1 VLLTAE
7 VQMSHFALRDAA
19 IFTVDADN
27 RVIPRGTLIVEDG
40 RISAVGPSDQLII
53 PPGIPTIDAS
63 GHALLPG
70 LIDTHSHSSLM
81 RGVTENMQLMD
92 WLPYYQLEH
101 RALTEEY
108 AYHSARLCYLEALK
122 SGTTCVMD
130 MYRFMH
136 RCAEAADELGL
147 RVNLAPYVA
156 DEAGKDFFAT
166 RAENRALIHS
176 HHNTQSGRIQ
186 VWMGLEHLFYC
197 TPDAYRE
204 ALKCQQDYG
213 VGIHT
218 HACEQKEEDDAVST
232 HFGRRS
238 IAQLDHYGILGERT
252 LLAHCVWLND
262 DEIQRIAGTGTSIAH
277 CPISNAKL
285 ASGVAR
291 VPEMLAAGIN
301 LGLGTDGPVCNNSL
315 SLFEEMKFASLIQ
328 KATRLDATVLPAEQM
343 LRMATINGARA
354 LGLDDRIGSLE
365 VGKQA
370 DLLLLDLAQPNLTPT
385 EINTSGG
392 NLLWNLVFAAGTQN
406 VAAVWVD
413 GRQLIADGRATRV
426 SEARLMAE
434 AQQQG
439 LALFQQCRDISHLRT
454 AML

>member
-1 VLLTAE
+1 
-7 VQMSHFALRDAA
+7 MNHFALHDAA
-19 IFTVDADN
+19 IFTVDPHN

-40 RISAVGPSDQLII
+40 RISAVGPSDEVII
-53 PPGIPTIDAS
+53 PPGMPVIDAS

-70 LIDTHSHSSLM
+70 LIDAHSHSSLM
-81 RGVTENMQLMD
+81 RGVTENMQLME
-92 WLPYYQLEH
+92 WLPWYQLEH

-130 MYRFMH
+130 MYRFMA
-136 RCAEAADELGL
+136 RCADAAGEIGL

-156 DEAGKDFFAT
+156 DAPGKDFFAT

-176 HHNTQSGRIQ
+176 HHGAQSGRIQ

-204 ALKCQQDYG
+204 ALQCQADYG

-218 HACEQKEEDDAVST
+218 HASEQKEEDDAVKAE
-232 HFGRRS
+232 FGRRS

-252 LLAHCVWLND
+252 LIAHCVWLTD
-262 DEIQRIAGTGTSIAH
+262 DEIKRVADTGTSIAH

-291 VPEMLAAGIN
+291 VPEMLAAGITV
-301 LGLGTDGPVCNNSL
+301 GIGTDGPVCNNSL

-328 KATRLDATVLPAEQM
+328 KATRLDATVLPADQI

-354 LGLDDRIGSLE
+354 LGLGDRIGSLE

-385 EINTSGG
+385 EINAAGG
-392 NLLWNLVFAAGTQN
+392 NLLWNLVFAADARN

-413 GRQLIADGRATRV
+413 GRQLIANGRTTQV
-426 SEARLMAE
+426 SEQTVISE

-439 LALFQQCRDISHLRT
+439 LALFQQCRDIAHLRT
-454 AML
+454 SMI

>member
-1 VLLTAE
+1 
-7 VQMSHFALRDAA
+7 MNHFALRDAA
-19 IFTVDADN
+19 IFTVDPDN
-27 RVIPRGTLIVEDG
+27 RVIPRGTLIVDNG
-40 RISAVGPSDQLII
+40 RISAVGPSDEVII
-53 PPGIPTIDAS
+53 PPGMPVIDAS

-70 LIDTHSHSSLM
+70 LIDAHSHSSLM
-81 RGVTENMQLMD
+81 RGVTENMQLME

-108 AYHSARLCYLEALK
+108 AFHSARLCYLEALK

-136 RCAEAADELGL
+136 RCADAAGEIGL

-156 DEAGKDFFAT
+156 DEPGKDFFAT

-176 HHNTQSGRIQ
+176 HHGSQNGRIQ

-197 TPDAYRE
+197 TADAYRE
-204 ALKCQQDYG
+204 ALECQAEYG

-218 HACEQKEEDDAVST
+218 HACEQKEEDDAVKA

-252 LLAHCVWLND
+252 LIAHCVWLND
-262 DEIQRIAGTGTSIAH
+262 DEIKRIADTGTAISH

-291 VPEMLAAGIN
+291 VPEMLAAGITV
-301 LGLGTDGPVCNNSL
+301 GLGTDGPVCNNSL

-328 KATRLDATVLPAEQM
+328 KATRLDATVLPADQI

-354 LGLDDRIGSLE
+354 LGLGDRIGSLE

-385 EINTSGG
+385 EINAAGG
-392 NLLWNLVFAAGTQN
+392 NLLWNLVFAADARN

-413 GRQLIADGRATRV
+413 GRQLIANGRATQV
-426 SEARLMAE
+426 SEQTVITE
-434 AQQQG
+434 AQQHG
-439 LALFQQCRDISHLRT
+439 LALFQQCRDITHLRT
-454 AML
+454 SMV

>member
-1 VLLTAE
+1 
-7 VQMSHFALRDAA
+7 MNHFALHDAA
-19 IFTVDADN
+19 IFTVDPGN

-40 RISAVGPSDQLII
+40 RISAVGPSDELII
-53 PPGIPTIDAS
+53 PPGMPVIDAS

-70 LIDTHSHSSLM
+70 LIDAHSHSSLM
-81 RGVTENMQLMD
+81 RGVTENMQLME

-108 AYHSARLCYLEALK
+108 AFHSARLCYLEALK

-136 RCAEAADELGL
+136 RCADAAGEIGL

-156 DEAGKDFFAT
+156 DEPGKDFFAT

-176 HHNTQSGRIQ
+176 HHGSQNGRIQ

-204 ALKCQQDYG
+204 ALECQAEYG

-218 HACEQKEEDDAVST
+218 HACEQKEEDDAVKA

-252 LLAHCVWLND
+252 LIAHCVWLND
-262 DEIQRIAGTGTSIAH
+262 DEIKRIADTGTAISH

-291 VPEMLAAGIN
+291 VPEMLAAGITV
-301 LGLGTDGPVCNNSL
+301 GLGTDGPVCNNSL

-328 KATRLDATVLPAEQM
+328 KATRLDATVLPADQI

-354 LGLDDRIGSLE
+354 LGLGDRIGSLE

-385 EINTSGG
+385 EINAAGG
-392 NLLWNLVFAAGTQN
+392 NLLWNLVFAADARN

-413 GRQLIADGRATRV
+413 GRQLIANGRATRV
-426 SEARLMAE
+426 NEQQVLSE
-434 AQQQG
+434 AQQHG

-454 AML
+454 SMV

>member
-1 VLLTAE
+1 
-7 VQMSHFALRDAA
+7 MSQFALHDAA
-19 IFTVDADN
+19 IFTVDPHN

-40 RISAVGPSDQLII
+40 RISAVGPSDEVII
-53 PPGIPTIDAS
+53 PPGMPVIDAS

-70 LIDTHSHSSLM
+70 LIDAHSHSSLM
-81 RGVTENMQLMD
+81 RGVTENMQLME
-92 WLPYYQLEH
+92 WLPWYQLEH

-130 MYRFMH
+130 MYRFMA
-136 RCAEAADELGL
+136 RCADAAGEIGL

-156 DEAGKDFFAT
+156 DAPGKDFFAT

-176 HHNTQSGRIQ
+176 HHGSQNGRIQ

-204 ALKCQQDYG
+204 ALECQAEYG

-218 HACEQKEEDDAVST
+218 HASEQKEEDDAVKAE
-232 HFGRRS
+232 FGRRS

-252 LLAHCVWLND
+252 LLAHCVWLTD
-262 DEIQRIAGTGTSIAH
+262 DEIKRVADTGTSIAH

-291 VPEMLAAGIN
+291 VPDMLAAGITV
-301 LGLGTDGPVCNNSL
+301 GLGTDGPVCNNSL

-328 KATRLDATVLPAEQM
+328 KATRLDATVLPADQI

-354 LGLDDRIGSLE
+354 LGLGDRIGSLE

-385 EINTSGG
+385 EINAAGG
-392 NLLWNLVFAAGTQN
+392 NLLWNLVFAADARN

-413 GRQLIADGRATRV
+413 GQQLIDNGRATRV
-426 SEARLMAE
+426 NEQQVLSE

-439 LALFQQCRDISHLRT
+439 LALFQQCRDIAHLRT
-454 AML
+454 SMV

>member
-1 VLLTAE
+1 
-7 VQMSHFALRDAA
+7 MNHFALRDAA
-19 IFTVDADN
+19 IFTVDPDN

-40 RISAVGPSDQLII
+40 RISAVGPSDEVII
-53 PPGIPTIDAS
+53 PPGMPVIDAS

-70 LIDTHSHSSLM
+70 LIDAHSHSSLM
-81 RGVTENMQLMD
+81 RGVTENMQLME

-108 AYHSARLCYLEALK
+108 AFHSARLCYLEALK

-136 RCAEAADELGL
+136 RCADAAGEIGL

-156 DEAGKDFFAT
+156 DEPGKDFFAT

-176 HHNTQSGRIQ
+176 HHGAQNGRIQ

-204 ALKCQQDYG
+204 ALECQAEYG

-218 HACEQKEEDDAVST
+218 HACEQKEEDDAVKA

-252 LLAHCVWLND
+252 LIAHCVWLND
-262 DEIQRIAGTGTSIAH
+262 EEIKRIADTGTAISH

-291 VPEMLAAGIN
+291 VPEMLAAGITV
-301 LGLGTDGPVCNNSL
+301 GLGTDGPVCNNSL

-328 KATRLDATVLPAEQM
+328 KATRLDATVLPADQI

-354 LGLDDRIGSLE
+354 LGLGDRIGSLE

-385 EINTSGG
+385 EINAAGG
-392 NLLWNLVFAAGTQN
+392 NLLWNLVFAADARN

-413 GRQLIADGRATRV
+413 GRQLIANGRATRV
-426 SEARLMAE
+426 SEQAVITE
-434 AQQQG
+434 AQQHG
-439 LALFQQCRDISHLRT
+439 LALFQQCRDIAHLRT
-454 AML
+454 SMV

>member
-1 VLLTAE
+1 E
-7 VQMSHFALRDAA
+7 V
-19 IFTVDADN
+19 
-27 RVIPRGTLIVEDG
+27 
-40 RISAVGPSDQLII
+40 II
-53 PPGIPTIDAS
+53 PPGMPVIDAS

-70 LIDTHSHSSLM
+70 LIDAHSHSSLM
-81 RGVTENMQLMD
+81 RGVTENMQLME
-92 WLPYYQLEH
+92 WLPWYQLEH

-130 MYRFMH
+130 MYRFMA
-136 RCAEAADELGL
+136 RCADAAGEIGL

-156 DEAGKDFFAT
+156 DAPGKDFFAT

-176 HHNTQSGRIQ
+176 HHGAQNGRIQ

-204 ALKCQQDYG
+204 ALQCQADYG

-218 HACEQKEEDDAVST
+218 HASEQKEEDDAVKAE
-232 HFGRRS
+232 FGRRS

-252 LLAHCVWLND
+252 LIAHCVWLTD
-262 DEIQRIAGTGTSIAH
+262 DEIKRVADTGTSIAH

-291 VPEMLAAGIN
+291 VPEMLAAGITV
-301 LGLGTDGPVCNNSL
+301 GIGTDGPVCNNSL

-328 KATRLDATVLPAEQM
+328 KATRLDATVLPADQI

-354 LGLDDRIGSLE
+354 LGLGDRIGSLE

-385 EINTSGG
+385 EINAAGG
-392 NLLWNLVFAAGTQN
+392 NLLWNLVFAADARN

-413 GRQLIADGRATRV
+413 GRQLIANGRTTQV
-426 SEARLMAE
+426 SEQTVISE

-439 LALFQQCRDISHLRT
+439 LALFQQCRDIAHLRT
-454 AML
+454 SMI

>member
-1 VLLTAE
+1 
-7 VQMSHFALRDAA
+7 MNDFALQHAA
-19 IFTVDADN
+19 IFTVDPRN
-27 RVIPRGTLIVEDG
+27 RVIPRGTLIVEGG
-40 RISAVGPSDQLII
+40 RISAVGPSDEVVI
-53 PPGIPTIDAS
+53 PPGMPVIDAS

-70 LIDTHSHSSLM
+70 LIDAHSHSSLM
-81 RGVTENMQLMD
+81 RGVTENMQLME

-108 AYHSARLCYLEALK
+108 AFHSARLCYLEALK

-136 RCAEAADELGL
+136 RCADAAGELGL

-156 DEAGKDFFAT
+156 DEPGKDFFAT

-176 HHNTQSGRIQ
+176 HHGSQNGRIQ

-204 ALKCQQDYG
+204 ALECQAEYG

-218 HACEQKEEDDAVST
+218 HACEQKEEDDAVKA

-252 LLAHCVWLND
+252 LIAHCVWLND
-262 DEIQRIAGTGTSIAH
+262 DEIKRIADTGTSISH

-291 VPEMLAAGIN
+291 VPEMLAAGITV
-301 LGLGTDGPVCNNSL
+301 GLGTDGPVCNNSL

-328 KATRLDATVLPAEQM
+328 KATRLDATVLPADQI

-354 LGLDDRIGSLE
+354 LGLGDRIGSLE

-385 EINTSGG
+385 EINAEGG
-392 NLLWNLVFAAGTQN
+392 NLLWNLVFAADARN
-406 VAAVWVD
+406 VASVWVD
-413 GRQLIADGRATRV
+413 GRQLIANGRATQV
-426 SEARLMAE
+426 SEQTVITE
-434 AQQQG
+434 AQQHG
-439 LALFQQCRDISHLRT
+439 LALFQQCRDIAHLRT
-454 AML
+454 SMV

>member
-1 VLLTAE
+1 
-7 VQMSHFALRDAA
+7 MNHFALHDAA
-19 IFTVDADN
+19 IFTVDPHN

-40 RISAVGPSDQLII
+40 RISAVGPSDEVII
-53 PPGIPTIDAS
+53 PPGMPVIDAS

-70 LIDTHSHSSLM
+70 LIDAHSHSSLM
-81 RGVTENMQLMD
+81 RGVTENMQLME
-92 WLPYYQLEH
+92 WLPWYKLEH

-130 MYRFMH
+130 MYRFMA
-136 RCAEAADELGL
+136 RCADAAGEIGL

-156 DEAGKDFFAT
+156 DAPGKDFFAT

-176 HHNTQSGRIQ
+176 HHGSQNGRIQ

-204 ALKCQQDYG
+204 ALQCQADYG

-218 HACEQKEEDDAVST
+218 HASEQKEEDDAVKAE
-232 HFGRRS
+232 FGRRS

-252 LLAHCVWLND
+252 LIAHCVWLTD
-262 DEIQRIAGTGTSIAH
+262 DEIKRVADTGTSIAH

-291 VPEMLAAGIN
+291 VPEMLAAGITV
-301 LGLGTDGPVCNNSL
+301 GIGTDGPVCNNSL

-328 KATRLDATVLPAEQM
+328 KATRLDATVLPADQI

-354 LGLDDRIGSLE
+354 LGLGDRIGSLE

-385 EINTSGG
+385 EINAAGG
-392 NLLWNLVFAAGTQN
+392 NLLWNLVFAADARN

-413 GRQLIADGRATRV
+413 GRQLIANGRTTQV
-426 SEARLMAE
+426 SEQTVISE

-439 LALFQQCRDISHLRT
+439 LALFQQCRDIAHLRT
-454 AML
+454 SMI

>member
-1 VLLTAE
+1 
-7 VQMSHFALRDAA
+7 MNHFALHDAA
-19 IFTVDADN
+19 IFTVDPGN

-40 RISAVGPSDQLII
+40 RISAVGPSDEVII
-53 PPGIPTIDAS
+53 PPGMPVIDAS

-70 LIDTHSHSSLM
+70 LIDAHSHSSLM
-81 RGVTENMQLMD
+81 RGVTENMQLME

-101 RALTEEY
+101 RALTEDY
-108 AYHSARLCYLEALK
+108 AFHSARLCYLDALK

-136 RCAEAADELGL
+136 RCADAAGEIGL

-156 DEAGKDFFAT
+156 DEPGKDFFAT

-176 HHNTQSGRIQ
+176 HHGSQNGRIQ

-204 ALKCQQDYG
+204 ALECQAEYG

-218 HACEQKEEDDAVST
+218 HACEQKEEDDAVKA

-252 LLAHCVWLND
+252 LIAHCVWLND
-262 DEIQRIAGTGTSIAH
+262 DEIKRIADTGTAISH

-291 VPEMLAAGIN
+291 VPEMLAAGITV
-301 LGLGTDGPVCNNSL
+301 GLGTDGPVCNNSL

-328 KATRLDATVLPAEQM
+328 KATRLDATVLPADQI

-354 LGLDDRIGSLE
+354 LGLGDRIGSLE

-385 EINTSGG
+385 EINAAGG
-392 NLLWNLVFAAGTQN
+392 NLLWNLVFAADARN

-413 GRQLIADGRATRV
+413 GRQLIANGRATRV
-426 SEARLMAE
+426 NEQQVLSE
-434 AQQQG
+434 AQQHG

-454 AML
+454 SMV

>member
-1 VLLTAE
+1 
-7 VQMSHFALRDAA
+7 
-19 IFTVDADN
+19 
-27 RVIPRGTLIVEDG
+27 
-40 RISAVGPSDQLII
+40 
-53 PPGIPTIDAS
+53 
-63 GHALLPG
+63 
-70 LIDTHSHSSLM
+70 
-81 RGVTENMQLMD
+81 
-92 WLPYYQLEH
+92 
-101 RALTEEY
+101 
-108 AYHSARLCYLEALK
+108 
-122 SGTTCVMD
+122 MD

-136 RCAEAADELGL
+136 RCADAAGEIGL

-156 DEAGKDFFAT
+156 DEPGKDFFAT

-176 HHNTQSGRIQ
+176 HHDAQNGRIQ

-197 TPDAYRE
+197 TADAYRE
-204 ALKCQQDYG
+204 ALECQAEYG

-218 HACEQKEEDDAVST
+218 HASEQKEEDDAVKAE
-232 HFGRRS
+232 FGRRS

-252 LLAHCVWLND
+252 LLAHCVWLT
-262 DEIQRIAGTGTSIAH
+262 DEEIKRVADTGTSIAH

-291 VPEMLAAGIN
+291 VPEMLAAGITV
-301 LGLGTDGPVCNNSL
+301 GLGTDGPVCNNSL

-328 KATRLDATVLPAEQM
+328 KATRLDATVLPADQI

-354 LGLDDRIGSLE
+354 LGLGDRIGSLE

-385 EINTSGG
+385 EINNAGG
-392 NLLWNLVFAAGTQN
+392 NLLWNLVFAADARN

-413 GRQLIADGRATRV
+413 GRQLIDNGRATRV
-426 SEARLMAE
+426 SEQTVIAE

-439 LALFQQCRDISHLRT
+439 LSLFQQCRDIAHLRT
-454 AML
+454 SMI

>member
-1 VLLTAE
+1 
-7 VQMSHFALRDAA
+7 MNRFAIRNAA
-19 IFTVDADN
+19 LFTVDPHN
-27 RVIPRGTLIVEDG
+27 RVIANGILIVEDG
-40 RISAVGPSDQLII
+40 RIRALGEASDITVPDGYPI
-53 PPGIPTIDAS
+53 IDAE

-70 LIDTHSHSSLM
+70 LIDCHSHTSLM

-136 RCAEAADELGL
+136 RCADAAGEIGL

-156 DEAGKDFFAT
+156 DAPGKDFFAT

-176 HHNTQSGRIQ
+176 HHGSQNGRIQ

-197 TPDAYRE
+197 TADAYAE
-204 ALKCQQDYG
+204 ALQCQRDYG

-218 HACEQKEEDDAVST
+218 HACEQREEDQAVEE

-262 DEIQRIAGTGTSIAH
+262 EEIKRLADAGTAIAH

-291 VPEMLAAGIN
+291 VPEMLAAG
-301 LGLGTDGPVCNNSL
+301 LTVGLGTDGPVCNNSL
-315 SLFEEMKFASLIQ
+315 SLFEEMKFSSLIQ

-354 LGLDDRIGSLE
+354 LGLERDIGSLE
-365 VGKQA
+365 VGKRA
-370 DLLLLDLAQPNLTPT
+370 DLLLLDLKTPNMTPA
-385 EINTSGG
+385 EITPQGG
-392 NLLWNLVFAAGTQN
+392 NVLWNLVFAAGSQN
-406 VAAVWVD
+406 VASVWVD
-413 GRQLIADGRATRV
+413 GRQLIADGHATQV
-426 SEARLMAE
+426 NEAEVLSQ
-434 AQQQG
+434 AQAQG
-439 LALFQQCRDISHLRT
+439 LRLFQQCRDIAHLRT
-454 AML
+454 RML

>member
-1 VLLTAE
+1 
-7 VQMSHFALRDAA
+7 MNHFALRDAA
-19 IFTVDADN
+19 IFTVDPDN

-40 RISAVGPSDQLII
+40 RISAVGPSDEVII
-53 PPGIPTIDAS
+53 PPGMPVIDAS

-70 LIDTHSHSSLM
+70 LIDAHSHSSLM
-81 RGVTENMQLMD
+81 RGVTENMQLME

-108 AYHSARLCYLEALK
+108 AFHSARLCYLEALK

-136 RCAEAADELGL
+136 RCADAAGEIGL

-156 DEAGKDFFAT
+156 DAPGKDFFAT

-176 HHNTQSGRIQ
+176 HHDAQNGRIQ

-197 TPDAYRE
+197 TADAYRE
-204 ALKCQQDYG
+204 ALECQAEYG

-218 HACEQKEEDDAVST
+218 HASEQKEEDDAVKAE
-232 HFGRRS
+232 FGRRS

-252 LLAHCVWLND
+252 LLAHCVWLT
-262 DEIQRIAGTGTSIAH
+262 DEEIKRVADTGTSIAH

-291 VPEMLAAGIN
+291 VPEMLAAGITV
-301 LGLGTDGPVCNNSL
+301 GLGTDGPVCNNSL

-328 KATRLDATVLPAEQM
+328 KATRLDATVLPADQI

-354 LGLDDRIGSLE
+354 LGLGDRIGSLE

-385 EINTSGG
+385 EINAAGG
-392 NLLWNLVFAAGTQN
+392 NLLWNLVFAADARN

-413 GRQLIADGRATRV
+413 GRQLIANGRATRV
-426 SEARLMAE
+426 SEQAVITE
-434 AQQQG
+434 AQQHG
-439 LALFQQCRDISHLRT
+439 LALFQQCRDIAHLRT
-454 AML
+454 SMV

>member
-1 VLLTAE
+1 
-7 VQMSHFALRDAA
+7 MNHFALHDAA
-19 IFTVDADN
+19 IFTVDPGN

-40 RISAVGPSDQLII
+40 RISAVGPSDELII
-53 PPGIPTIDAS
+53 PPGMPVIDAS

-70 LIDTHSHSSLM
+70 LIDAHSHSSLM
-81 RGVTENMQLMD
+81 RGVTENMQLME

-108 AYHSARLCYLEALK
+108 AFHSARLCYLEALK

-136 RCAEAADELGL
+136 RCADAAGEIGL

-156 DEAGKDFFAT
+156 DDPGKDFFAT

-176 HHNTQSGRIQ
+176 HHGAQNGRIQ

-204 ALKCQQDYG
+204 ALECQAEYG

-218 HACEQKEEDDAVST
+218 HACEQKEEDDAVKA

-252 LLAHCVWLND
+252 LIAHCVWLND
-262 DEIQRIAGTGTSIAH
+262 AEIKRIADTGTSIAH

-291 VPEMLAAGIN
+291 VPEMLAAGITV
-301 LGLGTDGPVCNNSL
+301 GLGTDGPVCNNSL

-328 KATRLDATVLPAEQM
+328 KATRLDATVLPADQI

-354 LGLDDRIGSLE
+354 LGLGDRIGSLE

-385 EINTSGG
+385 EINTAGG
-392 NLLWNLVFAAGTQN
+392 NLLWNLVFAADARN

-413 GRQLIADGRATRV
+413 GQQLVANGRATRV
-426 SEARLMAE
+426 NEQQVLSE
-434 AQQQG
+434 AQQHG

-454 AML
+454 SMV

>member
-1 VLLTAE
+1 
-7 VQMSHFALRDAA
+7 MNSFAITNAA
-19 IFTVDADN
+19 IFTVDPAD
-27 RVIPRGTLIVEDG
+27 RVIPCGTLIVQQG
-40 RISAVGPSDQLII
+40 RIVSLGTTEAIQVPPDI
-53 PPGIPTIDAS
+53 PVIDAS

-70 LIDTHSHSSLM
+70 LIDCHSHSSLM
-81 RGVTENMQLMD
+81 RGVTENMQLME

-108 AYHSARLCYLEALK
+108 AFHSARLCYLEALK

-136 RCAEAADELGL
+136 RCAEAAEEVGL

-156 DEAGKDFFAT
+156 DAPGKDFFASL
-166 RAENRALIHS
+166 AENHTLIHI
-176 HHNTQSGRIQ
+176 HHGSQNGRIQ

-197 TPDAYRE
+197 TADAYTQ
-204 ALKCQQDYG
+204 ALQAQRDYG

-218 HACEQKEEDDAVST
+218 HACEQREEDQAVER

-262 DEIQRIAGTGTSIAH
+262 DEIKRIADTGTAIAH
-277 CPISNAKL
+277 CPVSNAKL

-291 VPEMLAAGIN
+291 VPEMLAAGITV
-301 LGLGTDGPVCNNSL
+301 GLGTDGPVCNNSL

-328 KATRLDATVLPAEQM
+328 KATRLDATLLPASQM

-354 LGLDDRIGSLE
+354 LGLDRDIGSLE
-365 VGKQA
+365 VGKCA
-370 DLLLLDLAQPNLTPT
+370 DLLLLDLGMPNMTPAQVDAQ
-385 EINTSGG
+385 GG
-392 NLLWNLVFAAGTQN
+392 NVLWNLVFAAGSQN
-406 VAAVWVD
+406 VASVWVD
-413 GRQLIADGRATRV
+413 GRQLIANGQTTRLNEREV
-426 SEARLMAE
+426 ILE
-434 AQQQG
+434 AQAHG
-439 LALFQQCRDISHLRT
+439 LALFERCRDISHLKST
-454 AML
+454 MLGD

>member
-1 VLLTAE
+1 
-7 VQMSHFALRDAA
+7 MNHFALRDAA
-19 IFTVDADN
+19 IFTVDPDN

-40 RISAVGPSDQLII
+40 RISAVGPSDEVII
-53 PPGIPTIDAS
+53 PPGMPVIDAS

-70 LIDTHSHSSLM
+70 LIDAHSHSSLM
-81 RGVTENMQLMD
+81 RGVTENMQLME

-108 AYHSARLCYLEALK
+108 AFHSARLCYLEALK

-136 RCAEAADELGL
+136 RCADAAGEIGL

-156 DEAGKDFFAT
+156 DEPGKDFFAT

-176 HHNTQSGRIQ
+176 HHGSQNGRIQ

-204 ALKCQQDYG
+204 ALECQAEYG

-218 HACEQKEEDDAVST
+218 HASEQKEEDDAVKA

-252 LLAHCVWLND
+252 LIAHCVWLND
-262 DEIQRIAGTGTSIAH
+262 DEIKRIADTGTAISH

-291 VPEMLAAGIN
+291 VPEMLAAGITV
-301 LGLGTDGPVCNNSL
+301 GLGTDGPVCNNSL

-328 KATRLDATVLPAEQM
+328 KATRLDATVLPADQI

-354 LGLDDRIGSLE
+354 LGVGDRIGSLE

-385 EINTSGG
+385 EINAAGG
-392 NLLWNLVFAAGTQN
+392 NLLWNLVFAADARN

-413 GRQLIADGRATRV
+413 GRQLIANGRATRV
-426 SEARLMAE
+426 SEQAVITE
-434 AQQQG
+434 AQQHG
-439 LALFQQCRDISHLRT
+439 LALFQQCRDIAHLRT
-454 AML
+454 SMV

>member
-1 VLLTAE
+1 MTD
-7 VQMSHFALRDAA
+7 FAITNAA
-19 IFTVDADN
+19 IFTVNARDQI
-27 RVIPRGTLIVEDG
+27 IPRGTLVVQGG
-40 RISAVGPSDQLII
+40 RITAVGAGDAVAL
-53 PPGIPTIDAS
+53 PPGIKVIDAS
-63 GHALLPG
+63 GKALLPG
-70 LIDTHSHSSLM
+70 LIDCHSHSSLM

-92 WLPYYQLEH
+92 WLPWYQLEH
-101 RALTEEY
+101 RALTEEF

-130 MYRFMH
+130 MFRFMH
-136 RCAEAADELGL
+136 RCADAAGEVGL

-156 DEAGKDFFAT
+156 DAPGKDFFAS

-176 HHNTQSGRIQ
+176 HHDSQSGRIK

-197 TPDAYRE
+197 TADAYRE
-204 ALKCQQDYG
+204 ALDCQRDYG

-218 HACEQKEEDDAVST
+218 HGCEQKEEDAAVQA

-238 IAQLDHYGILGERT
+238 IAQLDHYGILGEHT
-252 LLAHCVWLND
+252 LIAHCVWLND
-262 DEIQRIAGTGTSIAH
+262 EEIKRLADTGTAVAH

-291 VPEMLAAGIN
+291 VPEMLAAG
-301 LGLGTDGPVCNNSL
+301 LTVGLGTDGPVCNNSL

-328 KATRLDATVLPAEQM
+328 KATRLDATVLPAAQI

-354 LGLDDRIGSLE
+354 LGLDGEIGSLE
-365 VGKQA
+365 VGKKA
-370 DLLLLDLAQPNLTPT
+370 DLLLLDLHQPNLTPA
-385 EINTSGG
+385 EVNAEGG

-406 VAAVWVD
+406 VDGVWVD
-413 GRQLIADGRATRV
+413 GRQLIAAGKAIGV
-426 SEARLMAE
+426 SEQNVIAE

-439 LALFQQCRDISHLRT
+439 LALFQQCRDISHLRSS
-454 AML
+454 ML

>member
-1 VLLTAE
+1 
-7 VQMSHFALRDAA
+7 MNHFALRDAA
-19 IFTVDADN
+19 IFTVDPDN

-40 RISAVGPSDQLII
+40 RISAVGPSDELII
-53 PPGIPTIDAS
+53 PPGMPVIDAS

-70 LIDTHSHSSLM
+70 LIDAHSHSSLM
-81 RGVTENMQLMD
+81 RGVTENMQLME

-108 AYHSARLCYLEALK
+108 AFHSARLCYLEALK

-136 RCAEAADELGL
+136 RCADAAGEIGL

-156 DEAGKDFFAT
+156 DEPGKDFFAT

-176 HHNTQSGRIQ
+176 HHGSQNGRIQ

-204 ALKCQQDYG
+204 ALECQAEYG

-218 HACEQKEEDDAVST
+218 HASEQKEEDDAVKA

-252 LLAHCVWLND
+252 LIAHCVWLND
-262 DEIQRIAGTGTSIAH
+262 DEIKRIADTGTAISH

-291 VPEMLAAGIN
+291 VPEMLAAGITV
-301 LGLGTDGPVCNNSL
+301 GLGTDGPVCNNSL

-328 KATRLDATVLPAEQM
+328 KATRLDATVLPADQI

-354 LGLDDRIGSLE
+354 LGVGDRIGSLE

-385 EINTSGG
+385 EINAAGG
-392 NLLWNLVFAAGTQN
+392 NLLWNLVFAADARN

-413 GRQLIADGRATRV
+413 GRQLIANGRATRV
-426 SEARLMAE
+426 SEQTVITE
-434 AQQQG
+434 AQQHG
-439 LALFQQCRDISHLRT
+439 LALFQQCRDIAHLRT
-454 AML
+454 SMV

>member
-1 VLLTAE
+1 
-7 VQMSHFALRDAA
+7 MNHFALHDAA
-19 IFTVDADN
+19 IFTVDPHN

-40 RISAVGPSDQLII
+40 RISAVGPSDEVII
-53 PPGIPTIDAS
+53 PPGMPVIDAS

-70 LIDTHSHSSLM
+70 LIDAHSHSSLM
-81 RGVTENMQLMD
+81 RGVTENMQLME
-92 WLPYYQLEH
+92 WLPWYQLEH

-130 MYRFMH
+130 MYRFMA
-136 RCAEAADELGL
+136 RCADAAGEIGL

-156 DEAGKDFFAT
+156 DAPGKDFFAT

-176 HHNTQSGRIQ
+176 HHGAQNGRIQ

-204 ALKCQQDYG
+204 ALQCQADYG

-218 HACEQKEEDDAVST
+218 HASEQKEEDDAVKAE
-232 HFGRRS
+232 FGRRS

-252 LLAHCVWLND
+252 LIAHCVWLTD
-262 DEIQRIAGTGTSIAH
+262 DEIKRVADTGTSIAH

-291 VPEMLAAGIN
+291 VPDMLAAGITV
-301 LGLGTDGPVCNNSL
+301 GIGTDGPVCNNSL

-328 KATRLDATVLPAEQM
+328 KATRLDATVLPADQI

-354 LGLDDRIGSLE
+354 LGLGERTGSLE

-385 EINTSGG
+385 EINAAGG
-392 NLLWNLVFAAGTQN
+392 NLLWNLVFAADARN

-413 GRQLIADGRATRV
+413 GRQLIANGRATQV
-426 SEARLMAE
+426 SEQTVISE

-439 LALFQQCRDISHLRT
+439 LALFQQCRDIAHLRT
-454 AML
+454 SMI

>member
-1 VLLTAE
+1 
-7 VQMSHFALRDAA
+7 MNHFALRDAA
-19 IFTVDADN
+19 IFTVDPDN

-40 RISAVGPSDQLII
+40 RISAVGPSDEVII
-53 PPGIPTIDAS
+53 PPGMPVIDAS

-70 LIDTHSHSSLM
+70 LIDAHSHSSLM
-81 RGVTENMQLMD
+81 RGVTENMQLME
-92 WLPYYQLEH
+92 WLPWYQLEH

-130 MYRFMH
+130 MYRFMA
-136 RCAEAADELGL
+136 RCADAAGEIGL

-156 DEAGKDFFAT
+156 DAPGKDFFAT

-176 HHNTQSGRIQ
+176 HHGAQNGRIQ

-204 ALKCQQDYG
+204 ALQCQADYG

-218 HACEQKEEDDAVST
+218 HASEQKEEDDAVKAE
-232 HFGRRS
+232 FGRRS

-252 LLAHCVWLND
+252 LIAHCVWLTD
-262 DEIQRIAGTGTSIAH
+262 DEIKRVADTGTSIAH

-291 VPEMLAAGIN
+291 VPEMLAAGITV
-301 LGLGTDGPVCNNSL
+301 GIGTDGPVCNNSL

-328 KATRLDATVLPAEQM
+328 KATRLDATVLPADQI

-354 LGLDDRIGSLE
+354 LGLGDRIGSLE

-385 EINTSGG
+385 EINAAGG
-392 NLLWNLVFAAGTQN
+392 NLLWNLVFAADARN

-413 GRQLIADGRATRV
+413 GRQLIANGRTTQV
-426 SEARLMAE
+426 SEQTVISE

-439 LALFQQCRDISHLRT
+439 LALFQQCRDIAHLRT
-454 AML
+454 SMI

>member
-1 VLLTAE
+1 MTT
-7 VQMSHFALRDAA
+7 FALCNAA
-19 IFTVDADN
+19 LFTVDPDN
-27 RVIPRGTLIVEDG
+27 RVIPCGTLLVEHG
-40 RISAVGPSDQLII
+40 RISALGPTGQVSV
-53 PPGIPTIDAS
+53 PPGVPIIDAA

-70 LIDTHSHSSLM
+70 LIDAHSHSSLM
-81 RGVTENMQLMD
+81 RGVTENLQLMD

-108 AYHSARLCYLEALK
+108 AFHSARLCYLEALK

-136 RCAEAADELGL
+136 RCAEAAGELGI

-156 DEAGKDFFAT
+156 DQPGKDFFASP
-166 RAENRALIHS
+166 AENDQLIHT
-176 HHNTQSGRIQ
+176 HHQSQNGRVQ
-186 VWMGLEHLFYC
+186 VWAGLEHLFYC
-197 TPDAYRE
+197 SEQAYRQARLWQRE
-204 ALKCQQDYG
+204 YG
-213 VGIHT
+213 VRIHT
-218 HACEQKEEDDAVST
+218 HACEQKEEEQAVQA

-238 IAQLDHYGILGERT
+238 IAQLDHYGILGEHC

-262 DEIQRIAGTGTSIAH
+262 EEIRRLADTGTSVAH

-301 LGLGTDGPVCNNSL
+301 VALGTDGPVCNNNV
-315 SLFEEMKFASLIQ
+315 SLFEEIKFASLIQ

-343 LRMATINGARA
+343 LRMATINGAKA
-354 LGLDDRIGSLE
+354 LGLERRIGSLE

-370 DLLLLDLAQPNLTPT
+370 DLLLLDLHSPNLTPV
-385 EINTSGG
+385 ELNPQGG
-392 NLLWNLVFAAGTQN
+392 NLLWNLVFAAGSQN

-413 GRQLIADGRATRV
+413 GRQVLAAGQAVQV
-426 SEARLMAE
+426 SEQRLLVE
-434 AQQQG
+434 AQEQG
-439 LALFQQCRDISHLRT
+439 LALFQQCRDLDHLRVS
-454 AML
+454 ML

>member
-1 VLLTAE
+1 
-7 VQMSHFALRDAA
+7 MNHFALHDAA
-19 IFTVDADN
+19 IFTVDPGN

-40 RISAVGPSDQLII
+40 RISAVGPSDEVII
-53 PPGIPTIDAS
+53 PPGMPVIDAS

-70 LIDTHSHSSLM
+70 LIDAHSHSSLM
-81 RGVTENMQLMD
+81 RGVTENMQLME

-108 AYHSARLCYLEALK
+108 AFHSARLCYLEALK

-136 RCAEAADELGL
+136 RCADAAGEIGL

-156 DEAGKDFFAT
+156 DEPGKDFFAT

-176 HHNTQSGRIQ
+176 HHGSQNGRIQ

-204 ALKCQQDYG
+204 ALECQAEYG

-218 HACEQKEEDDAVST
+218 HACEQKEEDDAVKA

-252 LLAHCVWLND
+252 LIAHCVWLND
-262 DEIQRIAGTGTSIAH
+262 DEIKRIADTGTAISH

-291 VPEMLAAGIN
+291 VPEMLAAGITV
-301 LGLGTDGPVCNNSL
+301 GLGTDGPVCNNSL

-328 KATRLDATVLPAEQM
+328 KATRLDATVLPADQI

-354 LGLDDRIGSLE
+354 LGLGDRIGSLE

-385 EINTSGG
+385 EINAAGG
-392 NLLWNLVFAAGTQN
+392 NLLWNLVFAADARN

-413 GRQLIADGRATRV
+413 GRQLIANGRATRV
-426 SEARLMAE
+426 SEQAVITE
-434 AQQQG
+434 AQQHG
-439 LALFQQCRDISHLRT
+439 LALFQQCRDIAHLRT
-454 AML
+454 SMV

>member
-1 VLLTAE
+1 
-7 VQMSHFALRDAA
+7 MNHFALHDAA
-19 IFTVDADN
+19 IFTVDPGN

-40 RISAVGPSDQLII
+40 RISAVGPSDELII
-53 PPGIPTIDAS
+53 PPGMPVIDAS

-70 LIDTHSHSSLM
+70 LIDAHSHSSLM
-81 RGVTENMQLMD
+81 RGVTENMQLME

-101 RALTEEY
+101 RALTEDY
-108 AYHSARLCYLEALK
+108 AFHSARLCYLDALK

-136 RCAEAADELGL
+136 RCADAAGEIGL

-156 DEAGKDFFAT
+156 DEPGKDFFAT

-176 HHNTQSGRIQ
+176 HHGSQNGRIQ

-204 ALKCQQDYG
+204 ALECQAEYG

-218 HACEQKEEDDAVST
+218 HACEQKEEDDAVKA

-252 LLAHCVWLND
+252 LIAHCVWLND
-262 DEIQRIAGTGTSIAH
+262 DEIKRIADTGTAISH

-291 VPEMLAAGIN
+291 VPEMLAAGITV
-301 LGLGTDGPVCNNSL
+301 GLGTDGPVCNNSL

-328 KATRLDATVLPAEQM
+328 KATRLDATVLPADQI

-354 LGLDDRIGSLE
+354 LGLGDRIGSLE

-385 EINTSGG
+385 EINAAGG
-392 NLLWNLVFAAGTQN
+392 NLLWNLVFAADARN

-413 GRQLIADGRATRV
+413 GRQLIANGRATQV
-426 SEARLMAE
+426 SEQTVITE
-434 AQQQG
+434 AQQHG
-439 LALFQQCRDISHLRT
+439 LALFQQCRDIAHLRT
-454 AML
+454 SMV

>member
-1 VLLTAE
+1 
-7 VQMSHFALRDAA
+7 MSQFALRDAA
-19 IFTVDADN
+19 IFTVDPHN
-27 RVIPRGTLIVEDG
+27 RVIPRGTLIVQDG
-40 RISAVGPSDQLII
+40 RISAVGPSDELII
-53 PPGIPTIDAS
+53 PPGVPVIDAS

-70 LIDTHSHSSLM
+70 LIDAHSHSSLM

-92 WLPYYQLEH
+92 WLPWYQLEH

-108 AYHSARLCYLEALK
+108 AFHSARLCYLEALK

-130 MYRFMH
+130 MYRFMD
-136 RCAEAADELGL
+136 RCADAAGEVGL

-156 DEAGKDFFAT
+156 DAPGKDFFAT

-176 HHNTQSGRIQ
+176 HHGAQNGRIQ

-204 ALKCQQDYG
+204 ALQCQADYG

-218 HACEQKEEDDAVST
+218 HASEQKEEDDAVKAE
-232 HFGRRS
+232 FGRRS

-252 LLAHCVWLND
+252 LIAHCVWLTD
-262 DEIQRIAGTGTSIAH
+262 DEIKRVADTGTSIAH

-291 VPEMLAAGIN
+291 VPEMLAADITVGI
-301 LGLGTDGPVCNNSL
+301 GTDGPVCNNSL

-328 KATRLDATVLPAEQM
+328 KATRLDATVLPADQI

-354 LGLDDRIGSLE
+354 LGLGDRIGSLE

-385 EINTSGG
+385 EINAAGG
-392 NLLWNLVFAAGTQN
+392 NLLWNLVFAADARN

-413 GRQLIADGRATRV
+413 GRQLIANGRTTQV
-426 SEARLMAE
+426 SEQTVISE

-439 LALFQQCRDISHLRT
+439 LALFQQCRDIAHLRT
-454 AML
+454 SMI

>member
-1 VLLTAE
+1 
-7 VQMSHFALRDAA
+7 MNHFALRDAA
-19 IFTVDADN
+19 IFTVDPDN

-40 RISAVGPSDQLII
+40 RISAVGPSDELII
-53 PPGIPTIDAS
+53 PPGMPVIDAS

-70 LIDTHSHSSLM
+70 LIDAHSHSSLM
-81 RGVTENMQLMD
+81 RGVTENMQLME

-101 RALTEEY
+101 RALTEDY
-108 AYHSARLCYLEALK
+108 AFHSARLCYLDALK

-136 RCAEAADELGL
+136 RCADAAGEIGL

-156 DEAGKDFFAT
+156 DEPGKDFFAT

-176 HHNTQSGRIQ
+176 HHGSQNGRIQ

-204 ALKCQQDYG
+204 ALECQAEYG

-218 HACEQKEEDDAVST
+218 HACEQKEEDDAVKA

-252 LLAHCVWLND
+252 LIAHCVWLND
-262 DEIQRIAGTGTSIAH
+262 DEIKRIADTGTAISH

-291 VPEMLAAGIN
+291 VPEMLAAGITV
-301 LGLGTDGPVCNNSL
+301 GLGTDGPVCNNSL

-328 KATRLDATVLPAEQM
+328 KATRLDATVLPADQI

-354 LGLDDRIGSLE
+354 LGLGDRIGSLE

-385 EINTSGG
+385 EINAAGG
-392 NLLWNLVFAAGTQN
+392 NLLWNLVFAADARN

-413 GRQLIADGRATRV
+413 GRQLIANGRATRV
-426 SEARLMAE
+426 SEQAVITE
-434 AQQQG
+434 AQQHG
-439 LALFQQCRDISHLRT
+439 LALFQQCRDIAHLRT
-454 AML
+454 SMV

>member
-1 VLLTAE
+1 
-7 VQMSHFALRDAA
+7 MNHFALHDAA
-19 IFTVDADN
+19 IFTVDPGN

-40 RISAVGPSDQLII
+40 RISAVGPSDELII
-53 PPGIPTIDAS
+53 PPGMPVIDAS

-70 LIDTHSHSSLM
+70 LIDAHSHSSLM
-81 RGVTENMQLMD
+81 RGVTENMQLME

-108 AYHSARLCYLEALK
+108 AFHSARLCYLEALK

-136 RCAEAADELGL
+136 RCADAAGEIGL

-156 DEAGKDFFAT
+156 DEPGKDFFAT

-176 HHNTQSGRIQ
+176 HHGSQNGRIQ

-204 ALKCQQDYG
+204 ALECQAEYG

-218 HACEQKEEDDAVST
+218 HACEQKEEDDAVKA

-252 LLAHCVWLND
+252 LIAHCVWLND
-262 DEIQRIAGTGTSIAH
+262 DEIKRIADTGTAISH

-291 VPEMLAAGIN
+291 VPEMLAAGITV
-301 LGLGTDGPVCNNSL
+301 GLGTDGPVCNNSL

-328 KATRLDATVLPAEQM
+328 KATRLDATVLPADQI

-354 LGLDDRIGSLE
+354 LGLGDRIGSLE

-370 DLLLLDLAQPNLTPT
+370 DLLLLDLAQPNLIPT
-385 EINTSGG
+385 EINAAGG
-392 NLLWNLVFAAGTQN
+392 NLLWNLVFAADARN
-406 VAAVWVD
+406 VASVWVD
-413 GRQLIADGRATRV
+413 GRQLIANGRATQV
-426 SEARLMAE
+426 SEQTVITE
-434 AQQQG
+434 AQQHG
-439 LALFQQCRDISHLRT
+439 LALFQQCRDIAHLRT
-454 AML
+454 SMV

>member
-1 VLLTAE
+1 
-7 VQMSHFALRDAA
+7 MNHFALHDAA
-19 IFTVDADN
+19 IFTVDPGN

-40 RISAVGPSDQLII
+40 RISAVGPSDELII
-53 PPGIPTIDAS
+53 PPGMPVIDAS

-70 LIDTHSHSSLM
+70 LIDAHSHSSLM
-81 RGVTENMQLMD
+81 RGVTENMQLME

-108 AYHSARLCYLEALK
+108 AFHSARLCYLEALK

-136 RCAEAADELGL
+136 RCADAAGEIGL

-156 DEAGKDFFAT
+156 DEPGKDFFAT

-176 HHNTQSGRIQ
+176 HHGSQNGRIQ

-204 ALKCQQDYG
+204 ALECQAEYG

-218 HACEQKEEDDAVST
+218 HACEQKEEDDAVKA

-252 LLAHCVWLND
+252 LIAHCVWLND
-262 DEIQRIAGTGTSIAH
+262 EEIKRIADTGTAISH

-291 VPEMLAAGIN
+291 VPEMLAAGITV
-301 LGLGTDGPVCNNSL
+301 GLGTDGPVCNNSL

-328 KATRLDATVLPAEQM
+328 KATRLDATVLPADQI

-354 LGLDDRIGSLE
+354 LGLGDRIGSLE

-385 EINTSGG
+385 EINAAGG
-392 NLLWNLVFAAGTQN
+392 NLLWNLVFAADARN

-413 GRQLIADGRATRV
+413 GRQLIANGRATQV
-426 SEARLMAE
+426 SEQTVITE
-434 AQQQG
+434 AQQHG
-439 LALFQQCRDISHLRT
+439 LALFQQCRDIAHLRT
-454 AML
+454 SMV

>member
-1 VLLTAE
+1 
-7 VQMSHFALRDAA
+7 MNHFALHDAA
-19 IFTVDADN
+19 IFTVDPHN

-40 RISAVGPSDQLII
+40 RISAVGPSDEVII
-53 PPGIPTIDAS
+53 PPGMPVIDAS

-70 LIDTHSHSSLM
+70 LIDAHSHSSLM
-81 RGVTENMQLMD
+81 RGVTENMQLME
-92 WLPYYQLEH
+92 WLPWYQLEH

-130 MYRFMH
+130 MYRFMA
-136 RCAEAADELGL
+136 RCADAAGEIGL

-156 DEAGKDFFAT
+156 DAPGKDFFAT

-176 HHNTQSGRIQ
+176 HHGAQNGRIQ

-204 ALKCQQDYG
+204 ALQCQADYG

-218 HACEQKEEDDAVST
+218 HASEQKEEDDAVKAE
-232 HFGRRS
+232 FGHRS

-252 LLAHCVWLND
+252 LIAHCVWLTD
-262 DEIQRIAGTGTSIAH
+262 DEIKRVADTGTSIAH

-291 VPEMLAAGIN
+291 VPEMLAADITVGI
-301 LGLGTDGPVCNNSL
+301 GTDGPVCNNSL

-328 KATRLDATVLPAEQM
+328 KATRLDATVLPADQI

-354 LGLDDRIGSLE
+354 LGLGERTGSLE

-385 EINTSGG
+385 EINAAGG
-392 NLLWNLVFAAGTQN
+392 NLLWNLVFAADARN

-413 GRQLIADGRATRV
+413 GRQLIANGRTTQV
-426 SEARLMAE
+426 SEQTVISE

-439 LALFQQCRDISHLRT
+439 LALFQQCRDIAHLRT
-454 AML
+454 SMI

>member
-1 VLLTAE
+1 
-7 VQMSHFALRDAA
+7 MNHFALRDAA
-19 IFTVDADN
+19 IFTVDPDN

-40 RISAVGPSDQLII
+40 RISAVGPSDEVII
-53 PPGIPTIDAS
+53 PPGMPVIDAS

-70 LIDTHSHSSLM
+70 LIDAHSHSSLM
-81 RGVTENMQLMD
+81 RGVTENMQLME

-101 RALTEEY
+101 RALTEDY
-108 AYHSARLCYLEALK
+108 AFHSARLCYLDALK

-136 RCAEAADELGL
+136 RCADAAGEIGL

-156 DEAGKDFFAT
+156 DEPGKDFFAT

-176 HHNTQSGRIQ
+176 HHGSQNGRIQ

-204 ALKCQQDYG
+204 ALECQAEYG

-218 HACEQKEEDDAVST
+218 HACEQKEEDDAVKA

-252 LLAHCVWLND
+252 LIAHCVWLND
-262 DEIQRIAGTGTSIAH
+262 DEIKRIADTGTAISH

-291 VPEMLAAGIN
+291 VPEMLAAGITV
-301 LGLGTDGPVCNNSL
+301 GLGTDGPVCNNSL

-328 KATRLDATVLPAEQM
+328 KATRLDATVLPADQI

-354 LGLDDRIGSLE
+354 LGLGERTGSLE

-385 EINTSGG
+385 EINAAGG
-392 NLLWNLVFAAGTQN
+392 NLLWNLVFAADARN

-413 GRQLIADGRATRV
+413 GRQLIANGRATQV
-426 SEARLMAE
+426 SEQTVISE

-439 LALFQQCRDISHLRT
+439 LALFQQCRDIAHLRT
-454 AML
+454 SMI

>member
-1 VLLTAE
+1 
-7 VQMSHFALRDAA
+7 MSQFALRDAA
-19 IFTVDADN
+19 IFTVDPHN
-27 RVIPRGTLIVEDG
+27 RVIPRGTLIVQDG
-40 RISAVGPSDQLII
+40 RISAVGPSDELII
-53 PPGIPTIDAS
+53 PPGVPVIDAS

-70 LIDTHSHSSLM
+70 LIDAHSHSSLM

-92 WLPYYQLEH
+92 WLPWYQLEH

-108 AYHSARLCYLEALK
+108 AFHSARLCYLEALK

-130 MYRFMH
+130 MYRFMD
-136 RCAEAADELGL
+136 RCADAAGEVGL
-147 RVNLAPYVA
+147 RVNLAPHVA
-156 DEAGKDFFAT
+156 DAPGKDFFAT

-176 HHNTQSGRIQ
+176 HHDAQNGRIQ

-197 TPDAYRE
+197 TADAYRE
-204 ALKCQQDYG
+204 ALECQAEYG

-218 HACEQKEEDDAVST
+218 HASEQKEEDDAVKAE
-232 HFGRRS
+232 FGRRS

-252 LLAHCVWLND
+252 LLAHCVWLT
-262 DEIQRIAGTGTSIAH
+262 DEEIKRVADTGTSIAH

-291 VPEMLAAGIN
+291 VPEMLAAGITV
-301 LGLGTDGPVCNNSL
+301 GLGTDGPVCNNSL

-328 KATRLDATVLPAEQM
+328 KATRLDATVLPADQI

-354 LGLDDRIGSLE
+354 LGLGDRIGSLE

-385 EINTSGG
+385 EINNAGG
-392 NLLWNLVFAAGTQN
+392 NLLWNLVFAADARN

-413 GRQLIADGRATRV
+413 GRQLIDNGRATRV
-426 SEARLMAE
+426 SEQTVISE

-439 LALFQQCRDISHLRT
+439 LALFQQCRDIAHLRT
-454 AML
+454 SMI

>member
-1 VLLTAE
+1 
-7 VQMSHFALRDAA
+7 MNHFALHDAA
-19 IFTVDADN
+19 IFTVDPDN

-40 RISAVGPSDQLII
+40 RISAVGPSDELII
-53 PPGIPTIDAS
+53 PPGMPVIDAS

-70 LIDTHSHSSLM
+70 LIDAHSHSSLM
-81 RGVTENMQLMD
+81 RGVTENMQLME

-108 AYHSARLCYLEALK
+108 AFHSARLCYLEALK

-136 RCAEAADELGL
+136 RCADAAGEIGL

-156 DEAGKDFFAT
+156 DEPGKDFFAT

-176 HHNTQSGRIQ
+176 HHGAQNGRIQ

-204 ALKCQQDYG
+204 ALECQAEYG

-218 HACEQKEEDDAVST
+218 HASEQKEEDDAVKA

-252 LLAHCVWLND
+252 LIAHCVWLND
-262 DEIQRIAGTGTSIAH
+262 DEIKRIADTGTAISH

-291 VPEMLAAGIN
+291 VPEMLAAGITV
-301 LGLGTDGPVCNNSL
+301 GLGTDGPVCNNSL

-328 KATRLDATVLPAEQM
+328 KATRLDATVLPADQI

-354 LGLDDRIGSLE
+354 LGVGDRIGSLE

-385 EINTSGG
+385 EINAAGG
-392 NLLWNLVFAAGTQN
+392 NLLWNLVFAADARN

-413 GRQLIADGRATRV
+413 GRQLIANGRATRV
-426 SEARLMAE
+426 SEQTVITE
-434 AQQQG
+434 AQQHG
-439 LALFQQCRDISHLRT
+439 LALFQQCRDIAHLRT
-454 AML
+454 SMV